1 MDNFSLGKM
10 NLTRI
15 GNSAQEPRCVPRQS
29 TGISRHAAPTALPSK
44 GPVAIRES
52 TLVSQASPSGS
63 AKFDFSGKSGAR
75 EREPQRRGL
84 KIGSIR
90 LGSGFINQAAA
101 STRLKKRSRRRKPSS
116 MRSME
121 VAYER
126 RK

>member
-1 MDNFSLGKM
+1 MDNLSVGKM
-10 NLTRI
+10 NVTRI
-15 GNSAQEPRCVPRQS
+15 GKSAQEARCVPRQS
-29 TGISRHAAPTALPSK
+29 TGISSHAAPSALPSK

-63 AKFDFSGKSGAR
+63 TRLDFSGKSGAR

-101 STRLKKRSRRRKPSS
+101 STRLKNRSGGGNTSS
-116 MRSME
+116 IVFVE
-121 VAYER
+121 C
-126 RK
+126 